1 MESSLTTSENQER
14 IDEREIVCVIC
25 PNSCRLT
32 VWKDSED
39 KVHIIGNQ
47 CSRGIK
53 YGESE
58 YLNPVRMVITT
69 MRIVGD
75 KVPYPVIPVRSV
87 EPIPKSLVFQAI
99 KLINQQVCHAP
110 IKMGDVLIENILDT
124 KISIIASR
132 SMS

>member
-1 MESSLTTSENQER
+1 MDTTSISSENQER
-14 IDEREIVCVIC
+14 KDEREIICVVC

-39 KVHIIGNQ
+39 NVNIIGNQ
-47 CSRGIK
+47 CARGIT

-69 MRIVGD
+69 MRIEGAS
-75 KVPYPVIPVRSV
+75 YPVIPVRS
-87 EPIPKSLVFQAI
+87 EQPISRSLIFQAI
-99 KLINQQVCHAP
+99 KLINQQVCQAP
-110 IKMGDVLIENILDT
+110 VKMGDILIENILGT

-132 SMS
+132 SMLGC

>member
-32 VWKDSED
+32 VWKDSEEE
-39 KVHIIGNQ
+39 VHIIGNQ

-69 MRIVGD
+69 MRIEGA
-75 KVPYPVIPVRSV
+75 PYPVIPVRSA
-87 EPIPKSLVFQAI
+87 EPIPKSLIFQAI
-99 KLINQQVCHAP
+99 KLINRQVCHAP
-110 IKMGDVLIENILDT
+110 IKMGDILIEDILGTNIPL
-124 KISIIASR
+124 IPSR
-132 SMS
+132 SMP

>member
-1 MESSLTTSENQER
+1 MDTTSTSPENQER
-14 IDEREIVCVIC
+14 KDEREIICVVC

-32 VWKDSED
+32 VWKDSEE

-47 CSRGIK
+47 CARGIT

-69 MRIVGD
+69 MRIEGA
-75 KVPYPVIPVRSV
+75 PYPVIPVRSE
-87 EPIPKSLVFQAI
+87 EPIPKPLIFQAI

-110 IKMGDVLIENILDT
+110 IKMGDILIEDILGT
-124 KISIIASR
+124 KIRLIASR
-132 SMS
+132 SMP